1 MDEKLGILS
10 LEEYAEEVFEEGI
23 GKETYFYTI
32 NGVKDSVE
40 NLQKL
45 EMLFEQYEEAQVL
58 NSQR

>member
-1 MDEKLGILS
+1 MS